1 MSIFRRSKASLCGM
15 HWRHLTG
22 ISAFSGLIIMSFWD
36 QASGHASSHSRSPRW
51 NSQATRSPQHQSA
64 WHLMIANNKF
74 HITKFLNNGT
84 RKWRLELKF
93 PNWLAG
99 LRWLCFFNFALNMY
113 KIAPY
118 SSSQTCSIQVQLI
131 LRMSFWQKI
140 ITIFWRKIE

>member
-15 HWRHLTG
+15 HWCTG
-22 ISAFSGLIIMSFWD
+22 ISELIIMSFWD
-36 QASGHASSHSRSPRW
+36 HQADRHASSHSRSPRW

-113 KIAPY
+113 KIATY
-118 SSSQTCSIQVQLI
+118 GSSQTCSIQVQLI

-140 ITIFWRKIE
+140 ITMFWRKIE